1 MKSLISLENV
11 EGFKDPIDFNSTKQH
26 GESFW
31 LKNIGFSSN
40 KRTITYCSDFF
51 VNFDTSWEQFL
62 RNKFLLS
69 TFSEVETLINGKL
82 KIVIYYLYIN
92 SYLRK
97 IIKFKILN
105 AK

>member
-11 EGFKDPIDFNSTKQH
+11 DGFKDPIDFNSTKQH
-26 GESFW
+26 GESLS

-40 KRTITYCSDFF
+40 KRTITYFSDFF
-51 VNFDTSWEQFL
+51 VSFETSWEQFL

-82 KIVIYYLYIN
+82 KIVIYYFHN
-92 SYLRK
+92 
-97 IIKFKILN
+97 N
-105 AK
+105 N